1 MRTVYVQRW
10 SEDLSSAAEGGWED
24 FHSAVRAANDAFI
37 DGRLAT
43 SDSGG
48 FLELVAILGLSP

>member
-1 MRTVYVQRW
+1 VYIQRW
-10 SEDLSSAAEGGWED
+10 TEDLPSAAEGGWED
-24 FHSAVRAANDAFI
+24 LHSDVRETNDAFI

-48 FLELVAILGLSP
+48 FLELATILGLYS